1 MNEKETIL
9 HFMESTMK
17 MSGIHVHW
25 LQEPYDDIEFVDLG
39 FRSSKLNYTN
49 YKNDMI
55 RILGRLKE
63 NQIYFFKDIYQ
74 CNYID
79 ILLPEKNAVCI
90 IGPILF
96 EEITEKNFDSFFPKM
111 QIDSEIREQLLN
123 YYTIVP
129 LVLSR
134 NLLENFFI
142 SIGKI
147 LFGDSCQTEYEDFE
161 NMFYYEAQKEDFSF
175 DFRNLEELYHYNEF
189 ESELL
194 LAVKLG
200 DETAALNLLN
210 MEETRMDSAMMARN
224 EVRRCKN
231 NAMCFNA
238 ILRKTLEKEHVHP
251 ISNFYLEEQFMA
263 EIERCT
269 TTSEVRAL
277 QRKMVSSYC
286 SMAKEKKHQNYP
298 QIISKMLTYID
309 TNPCADLKLKDF
321 AQMLNFNANY
331 LSELFSKEVGM
342 TLTEYVHL
350 RRLQK
355 AKQLLEHTDF
365 KIEFI
370 AKQCGFSN
378 AHYFIRVFKK
388 YTDITPKQ
396 YRETYLLMDNKE
408 MFKKFLAVRN

>member
-1 MNEKETIL
+1 MNEKENIL

-25 LQEPYDDIEFVDLG
+25 LKEPYKDIEFVDLG
-39 FRSSKLNYTN
+39 FRSTKLNYNN

-63 NQIYFFKDIYQ
+63 NRIYFFKDIYH
-74 CNYID
+74 CHYID
-79 ILLPEKNAVCI
+79 ILLPDKNTVCI
-90 IGPILF
+90 VGPILF
-96 EEITEKNFDSFFPKM
+96 DEITDKNFDSFFPKT
-111 QIDSEIREQLLN
+111 QIDLEIRQQLIN

-129 LVLSR
+129 LILSR

-142 SIGKI
+142 SVGKI
-147 LFGDSCQTEYEDFE
+147 LFGDNCQTEYEDFE
-161 NMFYYEAQKEDFSF
+161 NMFYYETEQEENFSF

-194 LAVKLG
+194 LAIKLG
-200 DETAALNLLN
+200 DETTALNLLN
-210 MEETRMDSAMMARN
+210 MEETRTDSVMMIRK
-224 EVRRCKN
+224 EVRRYKN

-251 ISNFYLEEQFMA
+251 ISNYYMEEQFMS

-269 TTSEVRAL
+269 TTSEIRAL
-277 QRKMVSSYC
+277 QRKMISSYC
-286 SMAKEKKHQNYP
+286 KMVREKKYQEYP

-309 TNPCADLKLKDF
+309 ANPCADLKLKNF
-321 AQMLNFNANY
+321 AKMLNFNANY
-331 LSELFSKEVGM
+331 LSELFSKEIGM

-355 AKQLLEHTDF
+355 AKQLLEHTDL
-365 KIEFI
+365 KMEFI

-378 AHYFIRVFKK
+378 SHYFIRIFKK
-388 YTDITPKQ
+388 YTGITPKQ

-408 MFKKFLAVRN
+408 MFNKFLR